1 MADNGQGGGQGGSA
15 GGKTGG
21 KDSDYT
27 PNEHRGIVKNPNN
40 PAHEADRV
48 NREKQAK
55 GG

>member
-1 MADNGQGGGQGGSA
+1 MAGDGQGGQGG
-15 GGKTGG
+15 TGG
-21 KDSDYT
+21 NPAEKAPDYT
-27 PNEHRGIVKNPNN
+27 PDEHRGIVKNPNN

>member
-1 MADNGQGGGQGGSA
+1 MADKGQGH
-15 GGKTGG
+15 GGKPGEKGGG
-21 KDSDYT
+21 KSSDYT

>member
-1 MADNGQGGGQGGSA
+1 MADNGQGGQGGT
-15 GGKTGG
+15 GKPGE
-21 KDSDYT
+21 KAPDYT

-48 NREKQAK
+48 NREKQAR